1 MNGKEEEVR
10 NIRAQEAA
18 SYKHRTENNN
28 KVLEALNNILPKLSS
43 AVFNSQGALIEIDRD
58 SMVESI
64 RKELGY
70 NNPIAVLIAMTAKFD
85 VPTVKRII
93 EKLEYI
99 R

>member
-1 MNGKEEEVR
+1 
-10 NIRAQEAA
+10 
-18 SYKHRTENNN
+18 
-28 KVLEALNNILPKLSS
+28 
-43 AVFNSQGALIEIDRD
+43 
-58 SMVESI
+58 MVESI